1 MDDAREIR
9 IRQYKELLLVKA
21 DAEKTLR
28 AIPGIVAVSVGMK
41 VTQDAVTDIMCLRVY
56 VNEKRAI
63 EQLPAD
69 ERIPAQINGIPTDVN
84 EMPRSVS
91 GAAGKPH
98 GHKKYR
104 PLRGGIAI
112 RSANAR
118 HFYSGTLG
126 CFVKDK
132 NAAEGQPTTIYLLT
146 NYHVLMLNG
155 EEVGHQVAQPDFC
168 CEFCCLRCGEI
179 AKISRGCNWQNDN
192 VDCVIAELSNG
203 QEKNWTN
210 DLPGFGEIRC
220 TPLDA
225 AGNPITPVIPNDT
238 VFKRGV
244 TSGFTEGVV
253 VDVTAPI
260 SPKFDS
266 KNGVIT
272 KLFLNQILIQRKPH
286 LKAFTSKG
294 DSGSV
299 VLNHLNE
306 VIGLHFADDEGRDEN
321 NIITRKATMSYANPI
336 QDVLKVLKIK
346 IPDTGTDGTLPLRFT
361 ESEPETRGSDVL
373 DDLLDMIKAQ
383 PDGELLIDVFKK
395 HRVEVM
401 NLINTNKEVKVA
413 WHRYHG
419 PAFVAHL
426 AQKAKDEAHPI
437 PETIENVSYKRL
449 LLKMSVVLEK
459 NGSAEMASDVEKYST
474 KTLLMV
480 GTLIHTL
487 THTVN

>member
-9 IRQYKELLLVKA
+9 IRQYNELLQMKA

-41 VTQDAVTDIMCLRVY
+41 VTQGSVTDIMCLRVY
-56 VNEKRAI
+56 VNEKRTT
-63 EQLPAD
+63 EQLPVD
-69 ERIPAQINGIPTDVN
+69 EQIPTHINGIPTDVN
-84 EMPRSVS
+84 EMPNNVT
-91 GAAGKPH
+91 GAAGKQH

-112 RSANAR
+112 RSANSR

-126 CFVKDK
+126 CFVKDSEETEEP
-132 NAAEGQPTTIYLLT
+132 ATIYLLT

-155 EEVGHQVAQPDFC
+155 EEAGHQVGQPDFC

-179 AKISRGCNWQNDN
+179 AKITRWGDLFNDN

-203 QEKNWTN
+203 QENNWTN
-210 DLPGFGEIRC
+210 EIPGLGEIRC
-220 TPLDA
+220 TPLNE
-225 AGNPITPVIPNDT
+225 AGNPVTPVVPNDT
-238 VFKRGV
+238 VFKRGISSGV
-244 TSGFTEGVV
+244 TQGVV

-266 KNGVIT
+266 KDGEIT
-272 KLFLNQILIQRKPH
+272 KLFLNQILIQRKPN
-286 LKAFTSKG
+286 LKAFSSKG

-306 VIGLHFADDEGRDEN
+306 VIGLHFADDEERDDN
-321 NIITRKATMSYANPI
+321 NVIKHKATMSYANPI
-336 QDVLKVLKIK
+336 QDVLRILKIK
-346 IPDTGTDGTLPLRFT
+346 IPDTGTDKTLPLRFT
-361 ESEPETRGSDVL
+361 EAEPEIRGTDVL

-383 PDGELLIDVFKK
+383 PDGELLIEVFKK

-419 PAFVAHL
+419 PEFVAHL
-426 AQKAKDEAHPI
+426 AQKAKDDAHTI

-459 NGSAEMASDVEKYST
+459 NGSPEMASDIEKYST
-474 KTLLMV
+474 KTLLMI
-480 GTLIHTL
+480 GTLVHTL